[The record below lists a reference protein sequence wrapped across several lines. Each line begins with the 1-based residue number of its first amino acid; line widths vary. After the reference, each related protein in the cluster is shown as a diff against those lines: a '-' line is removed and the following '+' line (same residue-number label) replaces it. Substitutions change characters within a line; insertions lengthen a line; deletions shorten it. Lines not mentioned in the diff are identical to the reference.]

1 MPVIPSLAATA
12 ALPTESSG
20 TVVFAERSP
29 SAVPPKPT
37 RAKAC
42 GHQLDEPFGVGRQ
55 FIIHRVRQ
63 ADSLEGYETTYRTSL
78 AAIQGVNA
86 QAAVPLRPDQII
98 VIPVN
103 QQTIDEVPLFDAY
116 QLSERDTTV
125 GKVASML
132 ASTNLNEFLLYN
144 GISTTCPYFSGWVL
158 APRERP
164 SP

>member
-1 MPVIPSLAATA
+1 MAATVAMPTISSSTGEA
-12 ALPTESSG
+12 AQQ
-20 TVVFAERSP
+20 SP
-29 SAVPPKPT
+29 STVPPNPT
-37 RAKAC
+37 VAKAC
-42 GHQLDEPFGVGRQ
+42 GHELDEQFGVGRK
-55 FIIHRVRQ
+55 FIIHRVQ
-63 ADSLEGYETTYRTSL
+63 PGDSLEGYATTYQTSL

-86 QAAVPLRPDQII
+86 QPVVPLRADQII

-103 QQTIDEVPLFDAY
+103 QKAIDEVPLFDAY

-144 GISTTCPYFSGWVL
+144 GISTTCPFFSGWVL